1 MIEFIILG
9 DMGSGEKSQYDV
21 AKAMK
26 TKIKDKKMFICGLGD
41 NIYESG
47 VSSVDDDQFQTKFE
61 IPYEDINIPFYMS
74 LGNHDYGYSNK
85 CLVPKENAFN
95 QVKYSHFS
103 DKWYLPHNYYTF
115 DESDEN
121 TSVSF
126 FVFDTNLDM
135 MNDEDIETQKQEM
148 IKNIKR
154 SDSDWKIAYGHH
166 TLRSIGGHG
175 NAEDDF
181 EKFMKDIFA
190 EAPFDVYMCGHDHNK
205 QVIKMNMDGKPLVLI
220 VCGTGGKQ
228 YHKEICLNNLDR
240 KCKLE
245 CCSNNLGY
253 GYVKVDNNQM
263 SIEFLD
269 ENNQSE
275 YIYTIKKSN

>member
-47 VSSVDDDQFQTKFE
+47 VSSVDDEQFQTKFE

-190 EAPFDVYMCGHDHNK
+190 VAPFDVYMCGHDHNK
-205 QVIKMNMDGKPLVLI
+205 QFITILDNYIL
-220 VCGTGGKQ
+220 
-228 YHKEICLNNLDR
+228 EI
-240 KCKLE
+240 
-245 CCSNNLGY
+245 
-253 GYVKVDNNQM
+253 
-263 SIEFLD
+263 F
-269 ENNQSE
+269 
-275 YIYTIKKSN
+275 

>member
-1 MIEFIILG
+1 
-9 DMGSGEKSQYDV
+9 
-21 AKAMK
+21 
-26 TKIKDKKMFICGLGD
+26 
-41 NIYESG
+41 
-47 VSSVDDDQFQTKFE
+47 
-61 IPYEDINIPFYMS
+61 
-74 LGNHDYGYSNK
+74 
-85 CLVPKENAFN
+85 
-95 QVKYSHFS
+95 
-103 DKWYLPHNYYTF
+103 
-115 DESDEN
+115 
-121 TSVSF
+121 
-126 FVFDTNLDM
+126 
-135 MNDEDIETQKQEM
+135 
-148 IKNIKR
+148 
-154 SDSDWKIAYGHH
+154 
-166 TLRSIGGHG
+166 
-175 NAEDDF
+175 
-181 EKFMKDIFA
+181 MKDIFA